1 MRLKLLPI
9 VFLFLTFNLFSQ
21 DWQLLPDHFIT
32 NGTVTTIEID
42 TAQQLAYVAGEFS
55 KVGPP
60 TFYGAIIDTNGQA
73 RLETDDFNGVVNVAK
88 SYNNNSWIVG
98 GSFTKVGESLRSYLA
113 QIDSNGIATNMFK
126 SQGLDGFVKAIEI
139 KDSILFV
146 GGEFESVGRSVQFN
160 AFVEHSS
167 SNLDYYQA
175 QANNTVYQI
184 IEIPEGGW
192 IVAGAFNQYGDS
204 IRNGLVKLNPDKTIS
219 TWAPNIRGDV
229 RSLFLIGDTLII
241 AGNFDL
247 VNGETRSNIAAF
259 NRQTETLLA
268 WAPVFNGLVLDI
280 DIYQNEILVSGYF
293 SEINGITRNHI
304 GSVDRFTGVVSNFNP
319 NTNFNVRSIAVHEQ
333 YLYVVGNFTSIYG
346 QSRNRVAKIN
356 LETNALQNWSPS
368 VNSEV
373 YVVEVDNDFIF
384 IGGQFSTVSG
394 MSRISFA
401 AFSTN
406 TGQLLNNLQCQ
417 LNGNVHSIKRF
428 ENKLVL
434 CGGFS
439 KVNNITRTCVAELD
453 ILSNSLTDFSI
464 NISCGPGIVGSCEIL
479 DVSSSNGEYFIGGN
493 TNFIG
498 GQRRQGFA
506 AFNLNN
512 GTLMDLDIPVLG
524 YIESIAIKD
533 SLLLLGGSFSQIL
546 NQPSNYFGIVNINSN
561 SLLPTLIQPNS
572 FIQDI
577 HLIEDTVYIGGFF
590 TSINGQSRSRIAAFN
605 LYDQQLLNWS
615 PNFDNTVTKIKRLN
629 NLLLVGGE
637 FTNVNGNSTGH
648 AVCLSRNTNT
658 IENIGL
664 QYTNGRV
671 YDFYSHNNK
680 LHIVGAFTNFG
691 SENREYYAVLDLNTA
706 LLDATDPNPTSKPYC
721 IAAINNSI
729 FVGGSFTSIGTT
741 KRNKIAAIDLTTGQ
755 VTGWAP
761 NIQPNSCVIN
771 DIVIDNNEVYVA
783 GYFTSVNDE
792 PRTSFVSLSKFDA
805 SVLPTDPN
813 LNFNGVI
820 FDMTLKDSLV
830 YFIGMFSSV
839 SGVPKNRVAA
849 FNVLTNS
856 LSSWDPPISGNSPG
870 SVIEYIYDRIFIAD
884 IRLLSDLTTELI
896 AEFDPVTGIPMNSYA
911 IETSAAPI
919 HSIDNYGDTLVI
931 AGGIFSFAG
940 QAVNKIVLFDHSN
953 QQIIP
958 FNPLI
963 SITVLP
969 YVDIYQ
975 NEMYVYDDDLQQ
987 YFGSNRI
994 GIAEQSL
1001 NDLNITKFK
1010 QNTIDIGTMKRSD
1023 DFLILGLA
1031 KVDEFDYGNSSRLS
1045 VFQKCNLPIMGN
1057 ILTANEFC
1065 LGDEI
1070 TLELENSN
1078 LNDANTWVW
1087 YIDEIG
1093 SDPIGIGSSITLT
1106 PQESTKIIVR
1116 GEGGCVQR
1124 QTGINTILRLDNSPP
1139 IIENCPSDQTIPF
1152 DSPGCT
1158 AVANWVEPTVTDN
1171 CPGSILTAFSH
1182 TPGSFFQHGITPVT
1196 YTFIDTAGNSSY
1208 CIFNINVT
1216 SSLSFS
1222 GVSQDVDCHG
1232 ESTGSIDITTTGGST
1247 PYIFNWNNGQF
1258 VTEDII
1264 NLNTGT
1270 YNLSLTDANGCD
1282 FDTTFIISE
1291 PEILD
1296 TSVVVTGTTIVSTNT
1311 SPGATYSWVDCTN
1324 NYTPLPGQTNQVF
1337 NVIQSG
1343 IYAVQI
1349 TQNGCSNIGSC
1360 YDYSDLSLNSL
1371 ETQQTQIYPNPT
1383 NDFFKIVTY
1392 EVFNELSILD
1402 LTGKRLKSFQKPEKN
1417 ETFSIAEFPA
1427 GLYFVE
1433 LSSDNK
1439 KIRMK
1444 VIKD

>member
-1 MRLKLLPI
+1 MKTI
-9 VFLFLTFNLFSQ
+9 LFLSISIFLTLNLFSQ
-21 DWQLLPDHFIT
+21 EWQLLPDHFIT
-32 NGTVTTIEID
+32 NGSVTTIEID
-42 TAQQLAYVAGEFS
+42 TAQHMAYIAGEFS

-60 TFYGAIIDTNGQA
+60 TFCGAIIDTNGQA
-73 RLETDDFNGVVNVAK
+73 RLETDDFNGVVKVAK
-88 SYNNNSWIVG
+88 TYNNNSWIVG
-98 GSFTKVGESLRSYLA
+98 GNFTKVGERSRSYLA

-126 SQGLDGFVKAIEI
+126 NQGLDGFVNAIEI

-160 AFVEHSS
+160 AFVEQSS
-167 SNLDYYQA
+167 SNPDYYQA

-192 IVAGAFNQYGDS
+192 IVAGEFNQYGDS
-204 IRNGLVKLNPDKTIS
+204 IRKGIVKLNPDKTIS
-219 TWAPNIRGDV
+219 SWAPNIRGEV
-229 RSLFLIGDTLII
+229 RSLFLVGDTLII

-247 VNGETRSNIAAF
+247 VNGQARSNIAAF

-268 WAPVFNGLVLDI
+268 WAPVINGWVLDI
-280 DIYQNEILVSGYF
+280 DIYQNQILVSGYF
-293 SEINGITRNHI
+293 SEINGVTRNHI
-304 GSVDRFTGVVSNFNP
+304 GSVDRFTGAISNFNP

-333 YLYVVGNFTSIYG
+333 NLYVVGNFTSIYG

-356 LETNALQNWSPS
+356 LETNTLQNWSPF

-394 MSRISFA
+394 MSRIKFA

-406 TGQLLNNLQCQ
+406 TGQLINNLQCQ

-434 CGGFS
+434 GGSFS
-439 KVNNITRTCVAELD
+439 MANNITRTCLAELD
-453 ILSNSLTDFSI
+453 ILSNTLTDFSI
-464 NISCGPGIVGSCEIL
+464 NISCGPGIVGSCAIL

-493 TNFIG
+493 TNVIG
-498 GQRRQGFA
+498 GRRRQGFA
-506 AFNLNN
+506 AFNLND

-533 SLLLLGGSFSQIL
+533 SLLLLGGSFLQLL

-572 FIQDI
+572 IIHDI

-590 TSINGQSRSRIAAFN
+590 TSINGQSRNRIAAFN

-615 PNFDNTVTKIKRLN
+615 PNFDNSVTKIKRLN

-648 AVCLSRNTNT
+648 AVCLSRNTNA

-671 YDFYSHNNK
+671 YDFYNHNNK

-691 SENREYYAVLDLNTA
+691 SENREYYAVLDLNTS
-706 LLDATDPNPTSKPYC
+706 LLDAIDPNPTSKPYC

-755 VTGWAP
+755 VTDWAP

-792 PRTSFVSLSKFDA
+792 PRTSFVSLSKLDA
-805 SVLPTDPN
+805 TVLPTNPN
-813 LNFNGVI
+813 LNFNGII

-849 FNVLTNS
+849 FNVLTNT

-870 SVIEYIYDRIFIAD
+870 SVIEYIYDRIFIANV
-884 IRLLSDLTTELI
+884 RLLSDLTTELI

-911 IETSAAPI
+911 IATSAAPI

-940 QAVNKIVLFDHSN
+940 QAVSKIVLFDHSN

-969 YVDIYQ
+969 NVDIYQ
-975 NEMYVYDDDLQQ
+975 NEMYVYDDNLQQ
-987 YFGSNRI
+987 YFGSYRT

-1001 NDLNITKFK
+1001 NNLNITKFK

-1023 DFLILGLA
+1023 DLLILGLA
-1031 KVDEFDYGNSSRLS
+1031 MVDEFDYGGNSRLS
-1045 VFQKCNLPIMGN
+1045 VFQKCNLPSMGN

-1070 TLELENSN
+1070 TLELENSS

-1106 PQESTKIIVR
+1106 PQESTRIIVR

-1171 CPGSILTAFSH
+1171 CPGSILSWSSH
-1182 TPGSFFQHGITPVT
+1182 ESGSYFQHGSTPVNLT
-1196 YTFIDTAGNSSY
+1196 YIDTSGNSNS
-1208 CIFNINVT
+1208 CNFNINVI
-1216 SSLSFS
+1216 SDFNFS
-1222 GVSQDVDCHG
+1222 GSIQHITCHG
-1232 ESTGSIDITTTGGST
+1232 DTTGAIDISPYGGT
-1247 PYIFNWNNGQF
+1247 PPYSFNWNNDQIF
-1258 VTEDII
+1258 TEDLI
-1264 NLNTGT
+1264 NLGSGD
-1270 YNLSLTDANGCD
+1270 YFLNLADANGCA
-1282 FDTTFIISE
+1282 FDTVFTITE
-1291 PEILD
+1291 APILD
-1296 TSVVVTGTTIVSTNT
+1296 TSIVVTGTVLVSTNT
-1311 SPGATYSWVDCTN
+1311 SAGTTYNWIDCQN
-1324 NYTPLPGQTNQVF
+1324 NYSTLPNQTSQVY
-1337 NVIQSG
+1337 NVTQSG

-1349 TQNGCSNIGSC
+1349 TQNGCSNIGTC
-1360 YDYSDLSLNSL
+1360 YDFTTLSVHPFPVEEIILK
-1371 ETQQTQIYPNPT
+1371 PNPT
-1383 NDFFKIVTY
+1383 NNYITITCNLNFKNVHFYDLMGKMVKNRVYLEKYEYDVT
-1392 EVFNELSILD
+1392 D
-1402 LTGKRLKSFQKPEKN
+1402 L
-1417 ETFSIAEFPA
+1417 PA
-1427 GLYFVE
+1427 GMYIVE
-1433 LSSDNK
+1433 LVGDNNSIK
-1439 KIRMK
+1439 MK
-1444 VIKD
+1444 LIKE